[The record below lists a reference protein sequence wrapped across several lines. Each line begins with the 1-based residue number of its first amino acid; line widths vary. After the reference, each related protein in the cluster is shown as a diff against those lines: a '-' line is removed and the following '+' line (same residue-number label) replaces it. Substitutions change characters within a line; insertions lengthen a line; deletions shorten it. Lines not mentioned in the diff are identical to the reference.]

1 MRFVYVY
8 LFLAI
13 IGGAQAAELN
23 TASYPTHPIRIIIPL
38 APGSGADNAV
48 RIITQKMGQNMGQGF
63 IVENLPGAAGLIGA
77 DKVAKAKP
85 DGYTLGG
92 FNDSILTMVPNVNR
106 KLPWHPIK
114 DFAPISLA
122 VMVEWGLVVPPK
134 SPYANAGELI
144 AAARQNPGQL
154 NYGSAGNG
162 SPQQIAMEIF
172 ASEAG
177 IKMTHIPYK
186 GINQT
191 GIGVASGEVQAAFIT
206 LASSKTLVKSNRL
219 KLIGVTS
226 PKRALQYPNVPTIAE
241 SGLPGFEFSAWFA
254 LVAPAGTPQ
263 PIIQKLNAELIK
275 AMKDPTVRQQLL
287 ANGLNPVGSSPE
299 ELAKKIQD
307 QLASYAALVKK
318 TGMGTD

>member
-1 MRFVYVY
+1 MFI
-8 LFLAI
+8 LLASA
-13 IGGAQAAELN
+13 GYGHAAEPN
-23 TASYPTHPIRIIIPL
+23 INSYPTHAIRIIIPL
-38 APGSGADNAV
+38 APGSGADNAI
-48 RIITQKMGQNMGQGF
+48 RIITQKMSQNMGQAF
-63 IVENLPGAAGLIGA
+63 IIENLPGAAGLIGA
-77 DKVAKAKP
+77 DKVAKASP

-144 AAARQNPGQL
+144 AAARKNPGQL

-162 SPQQIAMEIF
+162 SPQHIAMELF
-172 ASEAG
+172 ASEAA
-177 IKMTHIPYK
+177 IKMAHIPYK

-191 GIGVASGEVQAAFIT
+191 GIGVASSEVQAAFIT
-206 LASSKTLVKSNRL
+206 LASSKTLVKANRL

-226 PKRALQYPNVPTIAE
+226 PKRALQYPNIPTIAE

-275 AMKDPTVRQQLL
+275 ALKDATVRQQLL
-287 ANGLNPVGSSPE
+287 SNGLNPVGSSPE
-299 ELAKKIQD
+299 DLAKKIQG
-307 QLASYAALVKK
+307 QLTSYASLIKK
-318 TGMGTD
+318 MDIVTE

>member
-1 MRFVYVY
+1 
-8 LFLAI
+8 
-13 IGGAQAAELN
+13 
-23 TASYPTHPIRIIIPL
+23 
-38 APGSGADNAV
+38 
-48 RIITQKMGQNMGQGF
+48 QGF

-106 KLPWHPIK
+106 KLPWNPIK

-275 AMKDPTVRQQLL
+275 ALKDPTVRQQLL